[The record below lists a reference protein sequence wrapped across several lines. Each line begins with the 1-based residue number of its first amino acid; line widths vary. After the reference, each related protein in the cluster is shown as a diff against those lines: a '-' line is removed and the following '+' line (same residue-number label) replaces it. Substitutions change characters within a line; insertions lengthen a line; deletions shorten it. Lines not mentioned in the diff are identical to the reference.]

1 MLIENTNEGQE
12 QDKKEQ
18 GQRGRKTRENAAW
31 SESGHAEDQQQR
43 QSLEGSDLQRD
54 GEWTPMPISI
64 HLGIP
69 VERV

>member
-43 QSLEGSDLQRD
+43 QSLEGSDL
-54 GEWTPMPISI
+54 
-64 HLGIP
+64 
-69 VERV
+69 